1 MTALL
6 NFESNTVMPVRR
18 FQSIPSSVLLIA
30 LLFAM
35 FAMTIGCKPSDS
47 ELSKQDE
54 QTVVEKPAPVS
65 LLLVGAEKLGPEI
78 KRQWL
83 ARRDG
88 QLSCV
93 NMSVAEFLADVPAAI
108 AEQDAIVYPPAMIGQ
123 LVADDRILEVPK
135 NTWKDN
141 EFNRKLL
148 RNSRTISIT
157 YGRKRWALPLGSPH
171 LCLMYRADVIQ
182 ALKAKPP
189 TTWSEFFALAE
200 TLRNLEELTD
210 SEGQALPLEVDMP
223 ASPGWAA
230 NSLLAVA
237 AARSRSQGK
246 LTTVF
251 DMKDASPLIN
261 TPPFVD
267 ALNEIKGVFSSHPQ
281 QRSPKE
287 IAVRMFSGETAMAV
301 GWPSATFFDETT
313 GDPNENV
320 QIISLPGS
328 KRWYDSEQQKW
339 QQRNE
344 PLAVDLLGVSGL
356 NISVLR
362 TTDDPN
368 NTFDFAAWLAD
379 KQIALTT
386 VSRSAAS
393 GPFHNSHLGDVFRW
407 SGEQLSQDT
416 GNAFADLIAESQDRK
431 VYFLFPRI
439 PGNFE
444 YMSALDSAVKEC
456 LKQQSSAR
464 NCLNGVAE
472 KWSEITDRLGAAQQ
486 KGALRMNTGI

>member
-6 NFESNTVMPVRR
+6 NLESSTVLFARR
-18 FQSIPSSVLLIA
+18 FLSVTACVLLVVLA
-30 LLFAM
+30 
-35 FAMTIGCKPSDS
+35 IGCKPSES
-47 ELSKQDE
+47 ELSQQDE
-54 QTVVEKPAPVS
+54 ETAVEKPAPVS
-65 LLLVGAEKLGPEI
+65 VLLVGAENVGPEI

-88 QLSCV
+88 ELSFV
-93 NMSVAEFLADVPAAI
+93 NMSAAEFLADVSAAI
-108 AEQDAIVYPPAMIGQ
+108 ADQDAIVYPPAMIGQ
-123 LVADDRILEVPK
+123 LVSGDRLLEVPK
-135 NTWKDN
+135 SVWKEN

-171 LCLMYRADVIQ
+171 LCLMYRKDVIE

-200 TLRNLEELTD
+200 TLRNLEDLKD
-210 SEGQALPLEVDMP
+210 ADDQPLPLDVDMP

-261 TPPFVD
+261 TPPFID
-267 ALNEIKGVFSSHPQ
+267 ALNEIKGVFSSHPD

-287 IAVRMFSGETAMAV
+287 IAVRMFAGKTAMAV
-301 GWPSATFFDETT
+301 GWPSATFFEEST
-313 GDPNENV
+313 GDPNENI

-328 KRWYDSEQQKW
+328 KRWYDAEQQQW
-339 QQRNE
+339 QQRKE
-344 PLAVDLLGVSGL
+344 ALSVDLLGVSGL

-368 NTFDFAAWLAD
+368 NAFDFAAWLAD

-393 GPFHNSHLGDVFRW
+393 GPFHTSHLGDVFRW

-416 GNAFADLIAESQDRK
+416 GNAFADLITKSQDRK

-444 YMSALDSAVKEC
+444 YMNALDSAVKDC
-456 LKQQSSAR
+456 LQQQSSAKA
-464 NCLNGVAE
+464 CLDNVAG
-472 KWSEITDRLGAAQQ
+472 KWAEITERLGSKQQ
-486 KGALRMNTGI
+486 QNALRMNNGI